1 MKESKRHPIITYIT
15 QVIFIGLIYLFY
27 REQLNNKQADTFD
40 NFVFRAFAGC
50 LILVSLTLTVWTIF
64 RRKKIKFWFGTT
76 LLLALTI
83 MTFRICYKA
92 VYSLP
97 YGQRFLI
104 QNKSGLT
111 LTNVKLISDTI
122 ISVADI
128 KPNETVKAEYKN
140 YLENT
145 SIDLAVESLGYKDTV
160 NLVSGLTNS
169 VGYLFDVKVKFENN
183 RYKVEVTN

>member
-1 MKESKRHPIITYIT
+1 MKENKRHSIVTYFVQI
-15 QVIFIGLIYLFY
+15 VFIGLIYLFY
-27 REQLNNKQADTFD
+27 KEQLKNKQADTFD
-40 NFVFRAFAGC
+40 NFVFRVFAGG
-50 LILVSLTLTVWTIF
+50 LILVSLTLAIWTIVK
-64 RRKKIKFWFGTT
+64 RKKIKFWLGTV
-76 LLLALTI
+76 LLFVLTI
-83 MTFRICYKA
+83 ATFRICYKA

-104 QNKSGLT
+104 QNKTGVT

-122 ISVADI
+122 ISVRDI

-169 VGYLFDVKVKFENN
+169 IGYLFEVKVKFENN
-183 RYKVEVTN
+183 KYKAEITN